1 LAATYDMAINLEHL
15 YPSLSRHLAAV
26 EEELAGMTAAHL
38 PLLHQ
43 AGNHVISGRGK
54 RLRPVLLLLAAEAAD
69 GITSRA
75 ILYAAIV
82 EALHTASLV
91 HDDIIDGGTSRRGRQ
106 SAVTLW
112 GNKVSLL
119 LGDYIFART
128 FTRIAED
135 GDSALQGAISRV
147 AEEMCQGQVAEIASA
162 GADLTE
168 ETYFSIVSAKTASL
182 FGLAARLGAAIGQAG
197 EETIGAFESYGRHF
211 GAAFQ
216 VADDI
221 LDLVGSEDRSG
232 KPVAKDLKEGKIT
245 LPLIYALQACPS
257 ARPRLDEI
265 LTATS
270 VSEADCAE
278 ARQLAE
284 STGATARAWAV
295 VGRFL
300 EQARGQLRDL
310 PDSPA
315 LQALLKVTAEAF
327 PLPLMA

>member
-1 LAATYDMAINLEHL
+1 MAINLEHL
-15 YPSLSRHLAAV
+15 YPGLSHHLAAV

-128 FTRIAED
+128 FTRIADD
-135 GDSALQGAISRV
+135 GDSQLQGAISRV
-147 AEEMCQGQVAEIASA
+147 AEEMCQGQVAEIANA

-182 FGLAARLGAAIGQAG
+182 FGLAARLGATIGGAG
-197 EETIGAFESYGRHF
+197 AEMIGAFEGYGRHF

-232 KPVAKDLKEGKIT
+232 KPVAKDLKEGKVT
-245 LPLIYALQACPS
+245 LPLIYALQACPP

-265 LTATS
+265 LTAAS

-284 STGATARAWAV
+284 STGATDRAWAV

-300 EQARGQLRDL
+300 EQAREQLRDL